1 MGSHKRSARAK
12 EKAAF
17 EAGVAT
23 MHSSSKLNAL
33 FSREEQHHEQIANE
47 RDEARRFKACESK
60 SRYPSRA
67 DAELAKA
74 DCARHGT
81 TGLEIYRCPY
91 CNGRHL
97 TSHPWKD

>member
-17 EAGVAT
+17 EASFTDA
-23 MHSSSKLNAL
+23 HLNDGIDSL
-33 FSREEQHHEQIANE
+33 FAREEQRRGRIAEE
-47 RDEARRFKACESK
+47 RDEVRRLKACESK
-60 SRYPSRA
+60 NRYPSRA
-67 DAELAKA
+67 DAELART

-91 CNGRHL
+91 CNGWHL